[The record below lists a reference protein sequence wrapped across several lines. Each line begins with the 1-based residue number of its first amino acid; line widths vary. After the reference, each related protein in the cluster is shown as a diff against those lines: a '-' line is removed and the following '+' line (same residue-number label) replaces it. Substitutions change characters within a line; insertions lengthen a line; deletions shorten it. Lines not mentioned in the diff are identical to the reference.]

1 MLVESEILYR
11 PSTSSE
17 TIIGVLDDFFELA
30 SKKTWLREPTAKAIC
45 TLIISLPRF
54 PNPISVSKYVQQK
67 LNDSGLLHSQD
78 GAAILLTF
86 HTLPKELRPHTDKIW
101 HHADPLHASNL
112 SLLTKVLKASSS
124 DDDTVKHTGNFK
136 GEAHFVWM
144 FILRRYMEK
153 ATDIIPFEKLWKAV
167 VESPPPNLRSDLTVG
182 GFFSSSSSLERK
194 YRGFQLFKLFLP
206 QLPAELVK
214 CLFTDSFIRS
224 LINHSSSG
232 DRYLNKAAKKTVS
245 TTSRDSSC

>member
-1 MLVESEILYR
+1 MLVESEIIYR

-17 TIIGVLDDFFELA
+17 TITRVLNGFFELA
-30 SKKTWLREPTAKAIC
+30 SKKTWLREPTAKAIS

-54 PNPISVSKYVQQK
+54 QNPISVSKYVQQK

-78 GAAILLTF
+78 GAAILLTL

-112 SLLTKVLKASSS
+112 SLLTKVLKESSGE
-124 DDDTVKHTGNFK
+124 DDTVKHTGNFK

-167 VESPPPNLRSDLTVG
+167 VESPPNFRSHLTVD

-194 YRGFQLFKLFLP
+194 YRGFQLFNLFLP

-214 CLFTDSFIRS
+214 CLFTDSFMRS
-224 LINHSSSG
+224 LVNHSSSG

>member
-17 TIIGVLDDFFELA
+17 TIIGVLDSFFELA

-54 PNPISVSKYVQQK
+54 RYPISVSKYVQQK

-78 GAAILLTF
+78 GAAILLTL
-86 HTLPKELRPHTDKIW
+86 HTLPDELRPHNNEIW
-101 HHADPLHASNL
+101 HHADPLHAYNL
-112 SLLTKVLKASSS
+112 SLLTKVLKESSS
-124 DDDTVKHTGNFK
+124 EDDTVKHAGNFK

-144 FILRRYMEK
+144 FILQRYMEK
-153 ATDIIPFEKLWKAV
+153 ATDIIPLEKLWRAV
-167 VESPPPNLRSDLTVG
+167 VESTPNFRSHLTVD

-194 YRGFQLFKLFLP
+194 FRGFQLFNLFLP
-206 QLPAELVK
+206 QLPAELIK
-214 CLFTDSFIRS
+214 CLFTDNFMRS
-224 LINHSSSG
+224 LVNHSSSG

-245 TTSRDSSC
+245 TTSPDSSC